1 MELTER
7 VHKLE
12 LGHTDHEIRLK
23 KVEQENER
31 QHENEL
37 VFHDFIVK
45 TEARAE
51 GRDKTLKV
59 FMSVLTVAS
68 ILSPAV
74 TILIQNLVR

>member
-12 LGHTDHEIRLK
+12 VGQTNHEVRLK
-23 KVEQENER
+23 RVEEENER

-37 VFHDFIVK
+37 KFHDFIVK

-59 FMSVLTVAS
+59 FMSILTVVSIISPFIAVWVAS
-68 ILSPAV
+68 I
-74 TILIQNLVR
+74 R

>member
-12 LGHTDHEIRLK
+12 VGHVDHETRLK
-23 KVEQENER
+23 RVEKENEE
-31 QHENEL
+31 QKQNEQT
-37 VFHDFIVK
+37 FHDFIIK

-59 FMSVLTVAS
+59 FMTVLSVLS
-68 ILSPAV
+68 ILSPVLTIIV
-74 TILIQNLVR
+74 TNMVK

>member
-12 LGHTDHEIRLK
+12 VGQTDHEVRLK
-23 KVEQENER
+23 RVEEENER

-37 VFHDFIVK
+37 KFHDFIVK

-59 FMSVLTVAS
+59 FMSILTVVSIISPFIAVWVAS
-68 ILSPAV
+68 I
-74 TILIQNLVR
+74 R

>member
-12 LGHTDHEIRLK
+12 VGYTDHEVRLK
-23 KVEQENER
+23 RVEKENER

-37 VFHDFIVK
+37 KFHDFIVK

-59 FMSVLTVAS
+59 FMSILTVVSIVSPFIAVWVAS
-68 ILSPAV
+68 I
-74 TILIQNLVR
+74 R

>member
-1 MELTER
+1 MELAER
-7 VHKLE
+7 VQKLE
-12 LGHTDHEIRLK
+12 VGQTDHEIRLK

-37 VFHDFIVK
+37 KFHDFIVK

-74 TILIQNLVR
+74 TILIQSLVR

>member
-7 VHKLE
+7 VQKLE
-12 LGHTDHEIRLK
+12 VGQTDHEVRLK
-23 KVEQENER
+23 RVEEENER

-37 VFHDFIVK
+37 KFHDFIVK

-59 FMSVLTVAS
+59 FMSILTVVSIISPFIAVWVAS
-68 ILSPAV
+68 I
-74 TILIQNLVR
+74 R